1 MRNERSLVFIGLLCL
16 CWSMLCVGFVSYS
29 SVRQPTPM
37 TTTISSSAAGSSQT
51 TSSIATMRRDRSH
64 ATTAT
69 LFSLRM
75 SLSFRSSPNPAPTT
89 TTAPVT
95 TKSKRPKPVF
105 LTHERDFFRQ
115 MARLESMDS
124 YVLVSTLTAS
134 MSFGCLLGFQP
145 SAAATNAAKTAT
157 QALLHTGL
165 CQTIQV
171 VSGLSALCGL
181 YSTLIFSLTILYSK
195 SALGAERDR
204 EYDKFIKRTVK
215 ARVRGFRSFT
225 LSMGLFAMDAML
237 VIAER
242 TSFRWAA
249 VPAACAASAI
259 LFFLYTDWKLL
270 HQSAEI
276 IYKD

>member
-1 MRNERSLVFIGLLCL
+1 MRNERRFVLICLVGLSVSTLCAA
-16 CWSMLCVGFVSYS
+16 FASYS
-29 SVRQPTPM
+29 PVRQPTPM
-37 TTTISSSAAGSSQT
+37 TTTISSSSAAST
-51 TSSIATMRRDRSH
+51 TIRRKQSH
-64 ATTAT
+64 ATRSTS
-69 LFSLRM
+69 FSLRM
-75 SLSFRSSPNPAPTT
+75 SLSSRSSPTPANTRAIPTPP
-89 TTAPVT
+89 AS
-95 TKSKRPKPVF
+95 KSKRPKPVF

-145 SAAATNAAKTAT
+145 SAAATNAVKTAT
-157 QALLHTGL
+157 VALLHAGL

-181 YSTLIFSLTILYSK
+181 YSTLVFSLTILYSK

-225 LSMGLFAMDAML
+225 LSMGLFALDALL

-249 VPAACAASAI
+249 VPAGCAASAI
-259 LFFLYTDWKLL
+259 LYFLYMDWKLL
-270 HQSAEI
+270 YKSAEI
-276 IYKD
+276 IYKE

>member
-1 MRNERSLVFIGLLCL
+1 MRNERSLVFICLLCL
-16 CWSMLCVGFVSYS
+16 CWSMLCAGFASCTPL
-29 SVRQPTPM
+29 RQPSPM
-37 TTTISSSAAGSSQT
+37 TTTISSSSS
-51 TSSIATMRRDRSH
+51 SSSTATIRIKRSH

-69 LFSLRM
+69 FLSLRM
-75 SLSFRSSPNPAPTT
+75 NLSSRSSPTPATPRAAPTT
-89 TTAPVT
+89 TSPGT

-145 SAAATNAAKTAT
+145 SAAATNAAKTVT
-157 QALLHTGL
+157 MALLHTGL

-225 LSMGLFAMDAML
+225 LSMGLFAMDALL

-249 VPAACAASAI
+249 GPAACAASAI
-259 LFFLYTDWKLL
+259 LYFLYTDWKLL
-270 HQSAEI
+270 YQSAEI